1 MRALIIDD
9 SLLLRKMVQKAVN
22 TAIPAINQFEYAGDG
37 IEAVQV
43 LRSALRSKQKYD
55 LIVTDTNMPKM
66 SGLEFMEQIQ
76 KEKLCPTT
84 HIIMITTENSPEHV
98 ARAKAAG
105 SKGNISKPFTAE
117 QVRAVLGPL
126 FPGK

>member
-1 MRALIIDD
+1 
-9 SLLLRKMVQKAVN
+9 
-22 TAIPAINQFEYAGDG
+22 
-37 IEAVQV
+37 
-43 LRSALRSKQKYD
+43 
-55 LIVTDTNMPKM
+55 MPKM

-84 HIIMITTENSPEHV
+84 HIIMITTENSAEHV
-98 ARAKAAG
+98 ARANAAG

>member
-22 TAIPAINQFEYAGDG
+22 SAIPAINQFEYAGDG

-43 LRSALRSKQKYD
+43 LRSALRSKQKYA
-55 LIVTDTNMPKM
+55 LIVTDMNMPKM
-66 SGLEFMEQIQ
+66 SGLEVMEQIQ

-84 HIIMITTENSPEHV
+84 HIIMITMENSAEHV

-105 SKGNISKPFTAE
+105 SKGSISKPFTAE
-117 QVRAVLGPL
+117 QVRAVLGPI
-126 FPGK
+126 FRGK